1 MNALLASPLSL
12 IASALSSSDTTTGSR
27 LKDFSSGDGTEDG
40 GVEGEVGGDEVYEA
54 ESLILQK
61 SVRRD
66 IDSEFAELRFYFS
79 LTKNFLN
86 PFSRTIDRDQ
96 AANCANTI
104 KK

>member
-40 GVEGEVGGDEVYEA
+40 GVEGEVGGDELYEA

-61 SVRRD
+61 VFD
-66 IDSEFAELRFYFS
+66 AI
-79 LTKNFLN
+79 LTVNLLN
-86 PFSRTIDRDQ
+86 SDFTFR
-96 AANCANTI
+96 
-104 KK
+104 